1 MRAHPSR
8 HGGGCYHAE
17 LGKKAR
23 FIWVTVHNA
32 FVGRD
37 AGEVETP
44 YMLKYTLPLLSVLLA
59 QTSSQEQ
66 AYFAIFAETKTG
78 RMAGMPAL
86 DLGELPP
93 GIKLPPEAMMFSGQ
107 PVRTVNIRLW
117 APSIAPADAKAWV
130 TPPAGL
136 KQGQRLD
143 LDLYRPIAGA
153 KPEKIRDFDP
163 DANPESFTIK
173 IYWGSSETV
182 REGQP
187 KVITWSGLDP
197 EQREAMRNRMRE
209 ASASSSSYFY
219 KEGWTTGY
227 WPTNKQPG
235 AIDKSASLV
244 GKYVLNTTFTGNVEI
259 EAPENVNFLAPIE
272 ITAPNLENKID
283 LKKSIPFKWKA
294 IPNALGIHAAIIGM
308 EGKNILII
316 WLSSEVFADMVMGD
330 MGFLQMAE
338 VRDYVGKNVFMPGD
352 RANATV
358 PIGIFANVDF
368 AMMQMTGYGPGSAL
382 DQAQPL
388 PRIQTKTSLML
399 MLGGKK
405 MPGM

>member
-1 MRAHPSR
+1 
-8 HGGGCYHAE
+8 
-17 LGKKAR
+17 
-23 FIWVTVHNA
+23 
-32 FVGRD
+32 
-37 AGEVETP
+37 
-44 YMLKYTLPLLSVLLA
+44 MLKYTLPLLSVLFA
-59 QTSSQEQ
+59 QTTSQDQ

-78 RMAGMPAL
+78 RMAGMPPL
-86 DLGELPP
+86 DLGDLPP
-93 GIKLPPEAMMFSGQ
+93 GITLPPEAMMFSGQ
-107 PVRTVNIRLW
+107 PVRTLNIRLW
-117 APSIAPADAKAWV
+117 APMIAPAGAKAWV
-130 TPPAGL
+130 VPPPGL

-143 LDLYRPIAGA
+143 LDLYRPVAGQER
-153 KPEKIRDFDP
+153 EKIRDFDP
-163 DANPESFTIK
+163 DANPEGFTIK

-187 KVITWSGLDP
+187 KVFTWSGLDVAL
-197 EQREAMRNRMRE
+197 REAMRNRMRE
-209 ASASSSSYFY
+209 ASAMASPYFY

-227 WPTNKQPG
+227 WPTTKQRG

-272 ITAPNLENKID
+272 ITSPNLDNKID
-283 LKKSIPFKWKA
+283 LKRSIPFKWKA
-294 IPNALGIHAAIIGM
+294 IPNALGVNAVVIGM
-308 EGKNILII
+308 EGKNTLII
-316 WLSSEVFADMVMGD
+316 WVCSEVFVDMVMGD

-338 VRDYVGKNVFMPGD
+338 VRDYVAKNVFMPGD
-352 RANATV
+352 RTNATV
-358 PIGIFANVDF
+358 PAGIFANVDF

-382 DQAQPL
+382 DRGQPL